1 MSASSAGDLGSIPGS
16 GRSPGEGNGNPLQY
30 SCLENPMD
38 GGAWWATVHG
48 VSKSRTRL
56 SDFTFTFR
64 TWKQPRCSSTG
75 EWIKK
80 LWYIYMME
88 YYSAIRRNAFGSG
101 LMRWMYIE
109 PFIQCEV
116 RQKEKD
122 IYRILKNT
130 QNNYTKKIFM
140 TQITTMV

>member
-1 MSASSAGDLGSIPGS
+1 MEDGMDISLKLGIKPSYDPATPLS
-16 GRSPGEGNGNPLQY
+16 GIYPEETKTEKD
-30 SCLENPMD
+30 SCTPMFI
-38 GGAWWATVHG
+38 AALFTVA
-48 VSKSRTRL
+48 
-56 SDFTFTFR
+56 R
-64 TWKQPRCSSTG
+64 TWKQLRCPSTD

-80 LWYIYMME
+80 LWYIHTLE

>member
-1 MSASSAGDLGSIPGS
+1 MSTTSGLSSILFAHQVDARAQGNERRAVLMLFTIP
-16 GRSPGEGNGNPLQY
+16 
-30 SCLENPMD
+30 
-38 GGAWWATVHG
+38 
-48 VSKSRTRL
+48 
-56 SDFTFTFR
+56 R
-64 TWKQPRCSSTG
+64 TWKQPGCPLTDEG
-75 EWIKK
+75 IKK
-80 LWYIYMME
+80 LWCIYTME

>member
-1 MSASSAGDLGSIPGS
+1 
-16 GRSPGEGNGNPLQY
+16 
-30 SCLENPMD
+30 MD